1 MIGSW
6 KHGLEENVQTIERMA
21 EFYDRSGNFLL
32 ATLLAAT
39 ALQMREY
46 QQKQEQYQCPMA

>member
-21 EFYDRSGNFLL
+21 EFYNRRGNFLL

-46 QQKQEQYQCPMA
+46 QQKQESYQCPMA